1 MISMSFNQTYTLKIM
16 KKFTTH
22 VKVIATKSMTR
33 VMVMFGLLF
42 FATQVAN
49 SQDKSYQEFLE
60 QPEFSILKEVLD
72 GQDSDKKSVRTSGY
86 TFFAPT
92 NDAFRALGEEKL
104 KYLYANPKEF
114 ANILRYHFVDSKIYA
129 ADLTDGQIIHM
140 REGTDAFISLFD
152 SKAYINQAEI
162 IKTDIETYYGVIH
175 VIDAVLTQPKSI
187 VDIVVNS
194 PRHESIEAAV
204 VAAELAGALSA
215 EGDFTLFAP
224 TDDAFAALGS
234 ETIDALF
241 GDPTGDLASI
251 LKYHAVGARALSGD
265 LSDGDMF
272 TTLEGSD
279 IEVTINEEGIFIN
292 DAKVVFADYQAP
304 NGVVHVIDAVLT
316 PPVPSNTVVDV
327 IVNSE
332 IHESLEAAVIAAELD
347 GALSGEGPFT
357 VFAPTDDA
365 FAALGSETIDA
376 LFADPTGDLASI
388 LQYHVVSGSVMAGD
402 LNDGQ
407 IVPMLEGTDAFISL
421 TGEGNYINQAMIT
434 VTDIPADN
442 GVVHVID
449 AVITQPT
456 SIVDIVV
463 NSPRHNTLE
472 TAVTQAQ
479 LVDALS
485 ADGDFTLFAPT
496 DDAFDALDSETLN
509 ALLAD
514 PTGDLAEILQY
525 HVVGAKAMSG
535 DLSDGDT
542 FTTLEGSDIEVTI
555 NNDGVFINDA
565 KVVFADY
572 EAPNGVVHVID
583 AVITP
588 PVETNTVVDVIVN
601 SEDHTSLESAVT
613 EAGLVDALSA
623 EGPFTVFAPT
633 DDAFAA
639 LGSET
644 IDALF
649 ADPTGDLASLLQ
661 YHVVSGS
668 VMAGDLNDGQIVPM
682 LEGTDAFISLTG
694 EGNYINQAM
703 ITVTDI
709 PADNGVVHV
718 IDAVITQPTS
728 IVDIVVNSPRHNTL
742 ETAVTQAQ
750 LVDALSADGD
760 FTLFAPTDDAFDA
773 LDSETLNA
781 LLADPTGDLAEILQ
795 YHVVGAKAMSGD
807 LSDGDTFTT
816 LEGSDIEVTINND
829 GVFINDA
836 KVVFADYEAPNGVVH
851 VIDAVI
857 TPPVE

>member
-194 PRHESIEAAV
+194 PRHESLEAAV

-388 LQYHVVSGSVMAGD
+388 LQYHVVSGEVMAGD
-402 LNDGQ
+402 LSDRQ
-407 IVPMLEGTDAFISL
+407 VIEMLEGTNTYISL
-421 TGEGNYINQAMIT
+421 YKGKAYINQAEIT
-434 VTDIPADN
+434 VTDIEADN

-449 AVITQPT
+449 AVLTQPESVLDLIAINPRLT
-456 SIVDIVV
+456 RLLDAIYAAGLEDFFSSVQYYTIFAPTDEAWEEFLEILSESDEKSTVNYSELLENHTLNFETYLSDMTDGNVMESMAGFPLHVTVNENGVHLNDAKIIQSDLIAPNGVIHMVDKVITEQGG
-463 NSPRHNTLE
+463 S
-472 TAVTQAQ
+472 
-479 LVDALS
+479 DALS
-485 ADGDFTLFAPT
+485 AT
-496 DDAFDALDSETLN
+496 DQMAVFGNTNIYPNPAQNRTSVSFELSEKS
-509 ALLAD
+509 
-514 PTGDLAEILQY
+514 GIQIEVIDLAGKKVKSVNY
-525 HVVGAKAMSG
+525 DVRP
-535 DLSDGDT
+535 
-542 FTTLEGSDIEVTI
+542 EG
-555 NNDGVFINDA
+555 
-565 KVVFADY
+565 Y
-572 EAPNGVVHVID
+572 QVID
-583 AVITP
+583 
-588 PVETNTVVDVIVN
+588 
-601 SEDHTSLESAVT
+601 LEISDLD
-613 EAGLVDALSA
+613 AGMYIINLMKGDSVLSKKLR
-623 EGPFTVFAPT
+623 V
-633 DDAFAA
+633 
-639 LGSET
+639 
-644 IDALF
+644 
-649 ADPTGDLASLLQ
+649 Q
-661 YHVVSGS
+661 
-668 VMAGDLNDGQIVPM
+668 
-682 LEGTDAFISLTG
+682 
-694 EGNYINQAM
+694 
-703 ITVTDI
+703 
-709 PADNGVVHV
+709 
-718 IDAVITQPTS
+718 
-728 IVDIVVNSPRHNTL
+728 
-742 ETAVTQAQ
+742 
-750 LVDALSADGD
+750 
-760 FTLFAPTDDAFDA
+760 
-773 LDSETLNA
+773 
-781 LLADPTGDLAEILQ
+781 
-795 YHVVGAKAMSGD
+795 
-807 LSDGDTFTT
+807 
-816 LEGSDIEVTINND
+816 
-829 GVFINDA
+829 
-836 KVVFADYEAPNGVVH
+836 
-851 VIDAVI
+851 
-857 TPPVE
+857 